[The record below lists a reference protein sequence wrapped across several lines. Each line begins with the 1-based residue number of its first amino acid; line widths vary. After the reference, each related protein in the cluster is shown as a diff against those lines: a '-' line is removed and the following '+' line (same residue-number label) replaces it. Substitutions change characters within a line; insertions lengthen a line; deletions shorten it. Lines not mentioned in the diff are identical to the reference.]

1 MEGRLDKLV
10 KLKEMM
16 GESITPEE
24 YLKIAAEDIAG
35 DYAYT
40 VEQAKIAARTGT
52 ELAMQK
58 YATQQ
63 AMDRARYEAEQALKQ
78 QLNDAFVYGTGAI
91 QQTYGSGYAGT
102 GGAGGGTSLSKSDLE
117 DAIRYAYQ
125 NLNGRDT
132 RHTLSG
138 KEQCPVLIRCLREL
152 FINPTYSLRYSNLS
166 LL

>member
-1 MEGRLDKLV
+1 MEGRLTLE
-10 KLKEMM
+10 KLKKQMEEAMV
-16 GESITPEE
+16 TPDE
-24 YLKIAAEDIAG
+24 YFKLDPADLLG
-35 DYAYT
+35 NYNYA
-40 VEQAKIAARTGT
+40 VDQAQMAARTAT
-52 ELAMQK
+52 EIEMQK
-58 YATQQ
+58 YAAQRQ
-63 AMDRARYEAEQALKQ
+63 MDIAKYEAEQALKKQ
-78 QLNDAFVYGTGAI
+78 IEDAFIYGQGAVRAS
-91 QQTYGSGYAGT
+91 GGNGYAGT

-152 FINPTYSLRYSNLS
+152 FINPAYSLRYSNLA